1 MTNDKINATKPQTV
15 PSSFKAVDILLLALT
30 VLPVAIALVLK
41 VLTTPASE
49 GISITGALIYFT
61 IPMPLQNMPITEAQ
75 VNSLLLVIAVLG
87 LSLYLTHGIR
97 AGVQTKRQLLLEWVV
112 EKVD

>member
-1 MTNDKINATKPQTV
+1 MEQVTNDKINGAETQTV

-61 IPMPLQNMPITEAQ
+61 IPMPLQNMPITT
-75 VNSLLLVIAVLG
+75 LIAVIIAAVV
-87 LSLYLTHGIR
+87 STVI
-97 AGVQTKRQLLLEWVV
+97 LLILFFDI
-112 EKVD
+112 KNLLKYC